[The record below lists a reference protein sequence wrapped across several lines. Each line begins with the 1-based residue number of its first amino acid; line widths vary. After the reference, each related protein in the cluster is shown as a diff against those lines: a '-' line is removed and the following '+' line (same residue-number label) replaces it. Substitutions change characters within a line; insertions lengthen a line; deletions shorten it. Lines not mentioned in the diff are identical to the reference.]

1 MVFSSVIFLFFFLPV
16 VLVVHT
22 LLPARARNVFL
33 LLVSVLFYAWGEARF
48 LWVMFTSS
56 LLDYFAG
63 LLIGLEYERQHA
75 AGSTGKSKTP
85 LQKTRSRCRWPE
97 TSACSLFSSTPD
109 FLPKTF
115 PPCSTWRACPIGCPT
130 LS

>member
-33 LLVSVLFYAWGEARF
+33 LVASVLFYAWGEVRF
-48 LWVMFTSS
+48 LWVMFASS

-63 LLIGLEYERQHA
+63 LLIGLEYERLHA

-85 LQKTRSRCRWPE
+85 L
-97 TSACSLFSSTPD
+97 
-109 FLPKTF
+109 
-115 PPCSTWRACPIGCPT
+115 
-130 LS
+130 